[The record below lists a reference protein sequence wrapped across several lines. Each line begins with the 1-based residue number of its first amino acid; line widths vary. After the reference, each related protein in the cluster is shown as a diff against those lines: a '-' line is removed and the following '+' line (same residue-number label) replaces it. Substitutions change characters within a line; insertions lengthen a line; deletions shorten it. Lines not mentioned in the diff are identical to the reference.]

1 MRIIDVNV
9 NRAVEGVRVVEEIT
23 RFVLEDKELTAE
35 LKGMRSEVRR
45 VIAKMGEREAIAD
58 VGRKVYSESEGK
70 RASIIDIFSAN
81 AKRVQE
87 ALRVLEEFSK
97 VISSKYGAKF
107 KQLRFRFYD
116 LEKRLYFKLLR
127 RIKLDFDLY
136 VVTDP
141 IRDHVKV
148 AKAVIAGGGKALQL
162 RDKTVSKSQLIKW
175 ARQIVKLTK
184 KAGVTFIVN
193 DYPDIAKM
201 VDADGVHVGQGFRSI
216 SKLRKILGE
225 DKIIGVSVQ
234 TLKQAKKAE
243 KEGADYVSVSAIF
256 ATPMK
261 KDAKAAGSGTLRQIV
276 KNISIPVVAIG
287 GIDRSNLR
295 RVLATGC
302 QRIAVIR
309 AVLGKKDMRKAIS
322 AIRRAMPALSPRV

>member
-9 NRAVEGVRVVEEIT
+9 NRAVEGVRVVEELA
-23 RFVLEDKELTAE
+23 RFVLEDTLLTAE
-35 LKGMRSEVRR
+35 LKGMRSEIRR
-45 VIAKMGEREAIAD
+45 VIAKIGEREAIAD
-58 VGRKVYSESEGK
+58 VGRRIYSESEGK

-97 VISSKYGAKF
+97 IIRPGYGAKF

-116 LEKRLYFKLLR
+116 LEKQLYFKLLR

-141 IRDHVKV
+141 IRDHIEV
-148 AKAVIAGGGKALQL
+148 AKAAIAGGAKALQL
-162 RDKTVSKSQLIKW
+162 RDKTAARPQLIKW
-175 ARQIVKLTK
+175 ARQIAKLTK

-193 DYPDIAKM
+193 DYPDIAKLA
-201 VDADGVHVGQGFRSI
+201 DADGVHVGQGSRSI
-216 SKLRKILGE
+216 SKLRKVLGE

-234 TLKQAKKAE
+234 TLAQAKKAE
-243 KEGADYVSVSAIF
+243 REGADYVSVSAIF
-256 ATPMK
+256 TTPMK
-261 KDAKAAGSGTLRQIV
+261 KEAKAAGLVILRQIV
-276 KNISIPVVAIG
+276 KNINIPVVAIG
-287 GIDRSNLR
+287 GIDRNNIKK
-295 RVLATGC
+295 VLATGC

-309 AVLGKKDMRKAIS
+309 AVLGKKDMRKAVKE
-322 AIRRAMPALSPRV
+322 IRRSIPVHFSRV